1 MAKEFNTEVTCD
13 PKLHYMVDTTNKMKV
28 FERLIDRKK
37 YFTINRARQFGK
49 STSLKWIYTHLNGE
63 YLVVSLSFEDTEET
77 DWENASTFYHFF
89 CRYMENAFTSDDL
102 TKNEQNAK
110 FWEDAQKIETPSI
123 KNLSDK
129 ITEFCQQGNKKV
141 VVLIDEVDKSLD
153 NELFLNFLAMLRKK
167 YIDRDKQ
174 GDYSTFWSVILAGVY
189 DIKSMK
195 VKIRPEEE
203 HKFNSPWNVA
213 ANYKLDMSFNPQEIS
228 TMLID
233 YESENH
239 IGFDINE
246 ISQEIYKYTSG
257 YPVLVSAVC
266 KEIDENLDRDW
277 TKEGV
282 LEAVNNLI
290 KDNSAMLFKDIT
302 KNIENNPD
310 LKKLLRAISLENFK
324 ISYYADIFPVEL
336 GRLFSLL
343 KADKHSCAQIHNLIF
358 QQRINNYFIAENQF
372 GRIESNAGPSV
383 YTDKQGDLNMPLII
397 NRFKDVMKRRKDI
410 NATEDGQPTFLEREG
425 RFMFI
430 CFLKPILNGSGFYY
444 IEPENDDGSRMDL
457 VITFNHKEY
466 VVELKIWHGTEYELS
481 GRDQL
486 SEYLET
492 RNLNE
497 GYLVTFS
504 FLKEKVVQEKPEWI
518 QYNGKR
524 IYEAVI

>member
-1 MAKEFNTEVTCD
+1 MAKYFNTEVTCD
-13 PKLHYMVDTTNKMKV
+13 PERHYMVDTTNKMKV
-28 FERLIDRKK
+28 FERLIDKQK

-49 STSLKWIYTHLNGE
+49 STSLNWIYN
-63 YLVVSLSFEDTEET
+63 
-77 DWENASTFYHFF
+77 
-89 CRYMENAFTSDDL
+89 
-102 TKNEQNAK
+102 
-110 FWEDAQKIETPSI
+110 
-123 KNLSDK
+123 NLSDK
-129 ITEFCQQGNKKV
+129 YLVIPISFETTDKVNWQSTKTFYDYFCENLATTDCGCQAANNFWAKAKSLDVSDFKSFSLKIVEFCESIGKN
-141 VVLIDEVDKSLD
+141 VVLTIDEVDKSLD
-153 NELFLNFLAMLRKK
+153 NELFLNFLSMLRNLYLERERIKK
-167 YIDRDKQ
+167 NNY
-174 GDYSTFWSVILAGVY
+174 TFWSVILAGVY

-213 ANYKLDMSFNPQEIS
+213 ANYKLDMTFNPQEIS
-228 TMLID
+228 TMLAD
-233 YESENH
+233 YENDNH
-239 IGFDINE
+239 IGFDIMA
-246 ISQEIYKYTSG
+246 ISEEIYKYTSG
-257 YPVLVSAVC
+257 YPVLVSGVC

-277 TKEGV
+277 TKDGV
-282 LEAVNNLI
+282 LQAVNNI
-290 KDNSAMLFKDIT
+290 VKDNSSMLFKDIT

-324 ISYYADIFPVEL
+324 ISYYADIFPIEL

-343 KADKHSCAQIHNLIF
+343 KADKNSCAQIHNLIF

-397 NRFKDVMKRRKDI
+397 NRFKDLMSKKTDK
-410 NATEDGQPTFLEREG
+410 AEFLEREG

-444 IEPENDDGSRMDL
+444 TEPENDDGSRMDL

-492 RNLNE
+492 RNHNE

-504 FLKEKVVQEKPEWI
+504 FLKEKIVQEKPEWI
-518 QYNGKR
+518 EYEGKK

>member
-89 CRYMENAFTSDDL
+89 CRYMVKAFESGRTQ
-102 TKNEQNAK
+102 NEQNAK
-110 FWEDAQKIETPSI
+110 FWVDAQKVVNPGI
-123 KNLSDK
+123 KDLSDK
-129 ITEFCQQGNKKV
+129 ITEFCQNDTKKV

-153 NELFLNFLAMLRKK
+153 NELFLNFLSMLRKK
-167 YIDRDKQ
+167 YIDRDQ
-174 GDYSTFWSVILAGVY
+174 FGDYSTFWSVILAGVY

-228 TMLID
+228 TMLVD

-282 LEAVNNLI
+282 LAAVNNLI

-410 NATEDGQPTFLEREG
+410 NASEDGQPTFLEREG

-497 GYLVTFS
+497 GFLVTFS

>member
-228 TMLID
+228 TMLVD
-233 YESENH
+233 YES
-239 IGFDINE
+239 G
-246 ISQEIYKYTSG
+246 
-257 YPVLVSAVC
+257 
-266 KEIDENLDRDW
+266 
-277 TKEGV
+277 
-282 LEAVNNLI
+282 
-290 KDNSAMLFKDIT
+290 
-302 KNIENNPD
+302 
-310 LKKLLRAISLENFK
+310 
-324 ISYYADIFPVEL
+324 
-336 GRLFSLL
+336 
-343 KADKHSCAQIHNLIF
+343 
-358 QQRINNYFIAENQF
+358 
-372 GRIESNAGPSV
+372 
-383 YTDKQGDLNMPLII
+383 
-397 NRFKDVMKRRKDI
+397 
-410 NATEDGQPTFLEREG
+410 
-425 RFMFI
+425 
-430 CFLKPILNGSGFYY
+430 
-444 IEPENDDGSRMDL
+444 
-457 VITFNHKEY
+457 
-466 VVELKIWHGTEYELS
+466 
-481 GRDQL
+481 
-486 SEYLET
+486 
-492 RNLNE
+492 
-497 GYLVTFS
+497 
-504 FLKEKVVQEKPEWI
+504 
-518 QYNGKR
+518 
-524 IYEAVI
+524 

>member
-1 MAKEFNTEVTCD
+1 MARQFNTAVTCD
-13 PKLHYMVDTTNKMKV
+13 PKRHYMVDTTNKMKV
-28 FERLIDRKK
+28 FERLINNGN

-63 YLVVSLSFEDTEET
+63 YLVVSLSFEDTEDS

-174 GDYSTFWSVILAGVY
+174 GDNSTFWSVVLAGVY

-203 HKFNSPWNVA
+203 HKYNSPWNVA
-213 ANYKLDMSFNPQEIS
+213 ADYKLDMTFNPQEIS
-228 TMLID
+228 TMLAD

-397 NRFKDVMKRRKDI
+397 NRFKDLMSKKTDK
-410 NATEDGQPTFLEREG
+410 AEFLEREG

-430 CFLKPILNGSGFYY
+430 CFLKPILNGTGFYY
-444 IEPENDDGSRMDL
+444 TEPENDDGSRMDL

-518 QYNGKR
+518 EYNGKK

>member
-13 PKLHYMVDTTNKMKV
+13 PKLHYMVDTANKMKV

-110 FWEDAQKIETPSI
+110 FWEDAQ
-123 KNLSDK
+123 N
-129 ITEFCQQGNKKV
+129 
-141 VVLIDEVDKSLD
+141 LD

-174 GDYSTFWSVILAGVY
+174 GDYSTFWSVVLAGVY

-195 VKIRPEEE
+195 VKIRPDEE

-228 TMLID
+228 TMLVD

-282 LEAVNNLI
+282 LAAVNNLI

-372 GRIESNAGPSV
+372 GRIESNADPSV

-410 NATEDGQPTFLEREG
+410 NASEDGQPSFLEREG

-444 IEPENDDGSRMDL
+444 TEPENDDGSRMYL
-457 VITFNHKEY
+457 VITFHHKEY

-518 QYNGKR
+518 EYNGKR